1 MSHNPTIA
9 TETLER
15 VRIIRFNRPEKK
27 NALTA
32 EMYEALITAFQDAEA
47 DANIRATLITGSE
60 HAFSAGNDIVDFLAN
75 PPSDDRAPVMRL
87 LGLLTEL
94 RKPLVAAV
102 CGPAVGIGTTLLLHC
117 DLIACGEQTSFA
129 MPFVNLG
136 LCAEGGSSLLLAQRV
151 GQARANEWLLLG
163 EPVSA
168 ERAAAAGLVNL
179 VLPNADVFAHALD
192 WAKRLASKPPRA
204 LQGTRALIRSA
215 AADAARRA
223 IAAEGA
229 MFRELLQSDEAKE
242 AFAAFV
248 EKRKPDFS
256 RF

>member
-1 MSHNPTIA
+1 MPQHSTIT
-9 TETLER
+9 TETLDR
-15 VRIIRFNRPEKK
+15 VGIIRLNRPEKK

-32 EMYEALITAFQDAEA
+32 QMYEALIAALQQAEA
-47 DANIRATLITGSE
+47 DPQIRVLLIAGSDE
-60 HAFSAGNDIVDFLAN
+60 AFSAGNDIVDFLAN
-75 PPSDDRAPVMRL
+75 PPLDDQAPVMRL
-87 LGLLTEL
+87 LALLTEL
-94 RKPLVAAV
+94 HKPLVAAV

-117 DLIACGEQTSFA
+117 DLVACGERTTFA

-151 GQARANEWLLLG
+151 GSARANEWLLLG
-163 EPVSA
+163 EPISA
-168 ERAAAAGLVNL
+168 AQAATAGLVNV
-179 VLPNADVFAHALD
+179 VLPNAEVFAHALD

-204 LQGTRALIRSA
+204 LQGTRALIRNASA
-215 AADAARRA
+215 AAARQA
-223 IAAEGA
+223 ISSEGNL
-229 MFRELLQSDEAKE
+229 FRELLQSDEAKE

>member
-1 MSHNPTIA
+1 MSDRSTIT
-9 TETLER
+9 TETLDR

-32 EMYEALITAFQDAEA
+32 QMYEALIDAFQDAEA
-47 DANIRATLITGSE
+47 DSRIRAVLITGSE
-60 HAFSAGNDIVDFLAN
+60 QAFSAGNDIVDFLAN
-75 PPSDDRAPVMRL
+75 PPSDEHAPVMRL
-87 LGLLTEL
+87 LALLTEL

-117 DLIACGEQTSFA
+117 DLVACGEQTSFA

-136 LCAEGGSSLLLAQRV
+136 LCAEGASSLLLAQRV
-151 GQARANEWLLLG
+151 GSARANEWLLLG

-168 ERAAAAGLVNL
+168 ERAAAAGLVNI
-179 VLPNADVFAHALD
+179 VLPNADVFAQALD
-192 WAKRLASKPPRA
+192 WATRLASKPPKA
-204 LQGTRALIRSA
+204 LQGTRALIRRASA
-215 AADAARRA
+215 EAARQA
-223 IAAEGA
+223 IATEGA
-229 MFRELLQSDEAKE
+229 MFRDLLKSEEAKE